1 VAGEVLYLD
10 ASALVKLVVLEPQS
24 AALADEVGRWQ
35 GHLTSV
41 VGAVEVRRAALRA
54 GASAPRVDDVL
65 TRVAQLD
72 VDAGVLELAS
82 KLDPPELR
90 TLDALHLA
98 SAISLED
105 DLGAFACYDERLAN
119 AAAREGLRVLAPA

>member
-1 VAGEVLYLD
+1 MAGEVLYLD

-24 AALADEVGRWQ
+24 AALAAEVGRWQ
-35 GHLTSV
+35 GHVTSV
-41 VGAVEVRRAALRA
+41 VGAVEVRRAARRA
-54 GASAPRVDDVL
+54 GASAPRVDRSSPECRSWTWTLVCRSL
-65 TRVAQLD
+65 RVR
-72 VDAGVLELAS
+72 
-82 KLDPPELR
+82 LDPPELR